1 MSYLMCNTVKISLK
15 QTPYK
20 NEIGSRAWKNH
31 KSFQLLF
38 QMTSFWN
45 NKFFGKKKI
54 SQIIFLIIINV
65 ISIVCN

>member
-1 MSYLMCNTVKISLK
+1 MCNTVKISLK

-38 QMTSFWN
+38 QMTSFWY
-45 NKFFGKKKI
+45 NKFFGKKKYHKLF
-54 SQIIFLIIINV
+54 S
-65 ISIVCN
+65 